1 MNSSTLNSPNNPKP
15 PNKPVLWK
23 NYLAFLVPMIIS
35 NLLQALSGTVN
46 NIYLGQML
54 GVGAMASVSAFFPVL
69 FFLIAFMIGLGSG
82 AAVLIGQ
89 AWGANEHE
97 RVRAIAGTTLMV
109 GLLAGAVV
117 AVFGGAFTE
126 PMLRLLG
133 TPADILPDSTAY
145 AQVML
150 IAAPAI
156 FVFLLITSM
165 LRGVG
170 DTKTPLFILLIS
182 TALSMALTPALIR
195 GWFGLPQ
202 LGVTSGAYAAGASF
216 LIALGWAIWYLRRA
230 TNPAHNSTKIARNH
244 GQNHAV
250 FLIAQPH
257 DKHPLAPDASF
268 LKHLRVDHV
277 ILGKVLK
284 IGLPTGL
291 SMITISLAEI
301 AVLFLVNRYGSQAT
315 AAYGAVNQIVNY
327 VQFPAIS
334 IAIAA
339 SILGAQAIGAGRGH
353 TLGNIAKTGILLNLV
368 LTGSLVVLGLIFSR
382 SIIGLF
388 ITDPSVVDMAK
399 TLLDIMLWSSVIM
412 GMSMVLSGLMRASGE
427 VVMPTAITMFCILCI
442 EIPTA
447 WALSNTYGI
456 NGIWAAYPIT
466 FLAMLTLQTTYYRL
480 VWRKK
485 PIKRL

>member
-1 MNSSTLNSPNNPKP
+1 VLEKEITIQDATEASP
-15 PNKPVLWK
+15 PNFVAPVLWK
-23 NYLAFLVPMIIS
+23 SYVAFLLPMILS
-35 NLLQALSGTVN
+35 NMLQALSGTLN
-46 NIYLGQML
+46 NVYLGQML
-54 GVGAMASVSAFFPVL
+54 GVGAMASVSAFFPIL

-89 AWGANEHE
+89 AWGAKEHE
-97 RVRAIAGTTLMV
+97 HVKAIAGTTLMV
-109 GLLAGAVV
+109 GLIAGLAV

-133 TPADILPDSTAY
+133 TPADILPGATEY
-145 AQVML
+145 ARVML

-156 FVFLLITSM
+156 FVFLLATSM

-170 DTKTPLFILLIS
+170 DTKTPLYTLLIS
-182 TALSMALTPALIR
+182 TALSMALTPAFIT
-195 GWFGLPQ
+195 GWLGLPK
-202 LGVTSGAYAAGASF
+202 LGITSGAYAAGASF
-216 LIALGWAIWYLRRA
+216 LVALGWATWHLRQANYGAYNSSREQTLYLFSQ
-230 TNPAHNSTKIARNH
+230 PKI
-244 GQNHAV
+244 
-250 FLIAQPH
+250 
-257 DKHPLAPDASF
+257 KHPLAPDASL
-268 LKHLRVDHV
+268 LKHMHINRA
-277 ILGKVLK
+277 ILSSIFK

-291 SMITISLAEI
+291 SLITISLAEI

-334 IAIAA
+334 IAITA
-339 SILGAQAIGAGRGH
+339 SILGAQAIGAGRSH
-353 TLGNIAKTGILLNLV
+353 ILGDIAKTGIILNLI
-368 LTGSLVVLGLIFSR
+368 LTGTLVLLGLLFSR
-382 SIIGLF
+382 SMIGLF
-388 ITDPSVVDMAK
+388 ITDHAVVNMAK

-427 VVMPTAITMFCILCI
+427 VIMPTAITMFCILGI

-447 WALSNTYGI
+447 WFLSSIYGI
-456 NGIWAAYPIT
+456 NGIWASYPIT
-466 FLAMLTLQTTYYRL
+466 FVIMMLLQTTYYRL

>member
-1 MNSSTLNSPNNPKP
+1 MNSSDPNSAASSP
-15 PNKPVLWK
+15 PQNSPVLWRS
-23 NYLAFLVPMIIS
+23 YLAFLVPMIIS
-35 NLLQALSGTVN
+35 NMLQALSGTVN

-54 GVGAMASVSAFFPVL
+54 GVGAMASVSAFFPVF

-109 GLLAGAVV
+109 GLLAGTIV

-133 TPADILPDSTAY
+133 TPADILPGSTAY
-145 AQVML
+145 ARVML

-170 DTKTPLFILLIS
+170 DTKTPLYILLIS
-182 TALSMALTPALIR
+182 TALSMVLTPALIR
-195 GWFGLPQ
+195 GWIGLPQ
-202 LGVTSGAYAAGASF
+202 LGVTSGAYAAGASI
-216 LIALGWAIWYLRRA
+216 LIAMSWAVWYLRRA
-230 TNPAHNSTKIARNH
+230 TNPVHNSTKTARNQ

-250 FLIAQPH
+250 FLIHQPH

-268 LKHLRVDHV
+268 LKHLRINKV
-277 ILGKVLK
+277 ILGTVLK

-353 TLGNIAKTGILLNLV
+353 TLGKIAKTGIMLNLV
-368 LTGSLVVLGLIFSR
+368 LTGSLVVIGLIFSR
-382 SIIGLF
+382 NIIGLF
-388 ITDPSVVDMAK
+388 ITEPSVVDMAK

-412 GMSMVLSGLMRASGE
+412 GMSMVLSGLMRASGQ

-447 WALSNTYGI
+447 WTLSNIYGI

-466 FLAMLTLQTTYYRL
+466 FLAMLALQTTYYRL

>member
-1 MNSSTLNSPNNPKP
+1 MSISESKSSTVFDETSSAIALKP
-15 PNKPVLWK
+15 AAPILWK
-23 NYLAFLVPMIIS
+23 SYLAFLVPMIMS
-35 NLLQALSGTVN
+35 NMLQAMSGTAN
-46 NIYLGQML
+46 NIFLGQML
-54 GVGAMASVSAFFPVL
+54 GVGAMASVSAFFPVF
-69 FFLIAFMIGLGSG
+69 FFLISFMIGLGAG
-82 AAVLIGQ
+82 ASVLIGQ
-89 AWGANEHE
+89 AWGANEHD
-97 RVRAIAGTTLMV
+97 RVKAIAGTTLMV
-109 GLLAGAVV
+109 GLLAGVVV
-117 AVFGGAFTE
+117 ALFGGTFTE

-133 TPADILPDSTAY
+133 TPADILPGSTAY
-145 AQVML
+145 ARVML

-156 FVFLLITSM
+156 FIFLLATSM

-170 DTKTPLFILLIS
+170 DTKTPLYTLLIS
-182 TALSMALTPALIR
+182 TVLSMVLTPALIR
-195 GWFGLPQ
+195 GWLGLPKM
-202 LGVTSGAYAAGASF
+202 GVTSGAYAAGASF
-216 LIALGWAIWYLRRA
+216 LIAMIWAAWFLRR
-230 TNPAHNSTKIARNH
+230 S
-244 GQNHAV
+244 V
-250 FLIAQPH
+250 QPH
-257 DKHPLAPDASF
+257 SKHLLAPDASLF
-268 LKHLRVDHV
+268 KHLRIDRV
-277 ILGKVLK
+277 ILRKVLK

-291 SMITISLAEI
+291 SMVTISLAEI

-339 SILGAQAIGAGRGH
+339 SILGAQAIGAGRGNM
-353 TLGNIAKTGILLNLV
+353 LGKIAKTGIMLNLV
-368 LTGSLVVLGLIFSR
+368 LTGSLVIIGLLFSR
-382 SIIGLF
+382 NIIGLF
-388 ITDPSVVDMAK
+388 ITDPNVVNMAK

-447 WALSNTYGI
+447 WVLSNAYGI

-466 FLAMLTLQTTYYRL
+466 FLAMLALQTTYYRL

>member
-1 MNSSTLNSPNNPKP
+1 MNYSVIKTPHRQRQVNTPI
-15 PNKPVLWK
+15 LWK
-23 NYLAFLVPMIIS
+23 SYLAFLVPMIMS

-89 AWGANEHE
+89 AWGANEHD
-97 RVRAIAGTTLMV
+97 RVKAIAGTTLML
-109 GLLAGAVV
+109 GLLAGVVV
-117 AVFGGAFTE
+117 AIFGGAFTE

-133 TPADILPDSTAY
+133 TPADILAGSTAY
-145 AQVML
+145 ARVML
-150 IAAPAI
+150 IATPAI

-170 DTKTPLFILLIS
+170 DTKTPLYILLIS
-182 TALSMALTPALIR
+182 TALSMLLTPALLR
-195 GWFGLPQ
+195 GWLGLPQ
-202 LGVTSGAYAAGASF
+202 LGITSGAYAAGASF
-216 LIALGWAIWYLRRA
+216 LIAMGWAGWYLRRV
-230 TNPAHNSTKIARNH
+230 THSAR
-244 GQNHAV
+244 HAS
-250 FLIAQPH
+250 FLIQPH
-257 DKHPLAPDASF
+257 DKHPLTPDASLF
-268 LKHLRVDHV
+268 KHLRIDKI
-277 ILGKVLK
+277 ILLKVLK
-284 IGLPTGL
+284 ISLPTGL

-353 TLGNIAKTGILLNLV
+353 TLGHIAKTGIILNLV
-368 LTGSLVVLGLIFSR
+368 LTGSLVIVGLLFSR

-388 ITDPSVVDMAK
+388 ITDPAVVDMAK

-427 VVMPTAITMFCILCI
+427 VVMPTAITIFCILCI

-447 WALSNTYGI
+447 WVLSNMYGV

-480 VWRKK
+480 VWLKK
-485 PIKRL
+485 PIQRL

>member
-1 MNSSTLNSPNNPKP
+1 MNSSDLNSTASTSSQNH
-15 PNKPVLWK
+15 PVLWRS
-23 NYLAFLVPMIIS
+23 YLAFLVPMIIS
-35 NLLQALSGTVN
+35 NMLQALSGTAN

-54 GVGAMASVSAFFPVL
+54 GVGAMASVSAFFPVF

-89 AWGANEHE
+89 AWGAKELD
-97 RVRAIAGTTLMV
+97 RVKAIAGTTLMV
-109 GLLAGAVV
+109 GLLAGLTV
-117 AVFGGAFTE
+117 AFFGGTFTE
-126 PMLRLLG
+126 TMLQALG
-133 TPADILPDSTAY
+133 TPSDILPGATAY
-145 AQVML
+145 ARVML
-150 IAAPAI
+150 IATPAI
-156 FVFLLITSM
+156 FIFLLATSM

-182 TALSMALTPALIR
+182 TVLTPALIR

-202 LGVTSGAYAAGASF
+202 MGVTSGAYAAGTSF
-216 LIALGWAIWYLRRA
+216 VIAMGWGVWHLRDSI
-230 TNPAHNSTKIARNH
+230 TLK
-244 GQNHAV
+244 QNTYSPDMHV
-250 FLIAQPH
+250 LSQPTV
-257 DKHPLAPDASF
+257 KHPLAPDAAF
-268 LKHLRVDHV
+268 FNHLRIDRA
-277 ILGKVLK
+277 ILTKVLK

-339 SILGAQAIGAGRGH
+339 SILGAQAIGAGSGN
-353 TLGNIAKTGILLNLV
+353 TLGKIAKTGIILNLV
-368 LTGSLVVLGLIFSR
+368 LTGSLVIVGLLFSR
-382 SIIGLF
+382 TIIGLF
-388 ITDPSVVDMAK
+388 ITDADVVDLAQ
-399 TLLDIMLWSSVIM
+399 TLLHIMLWSSVIM

-427 VVMPTAITMFCILCI
+427 VVVPTAITMTCIICI

-447 WALSNTYGI
+447 WSLSNTYGI

-466 FLAMLTLQTTYYRL
+466 FLSMLALQTMYYRL

>member
-1 MNSSTLNSPNNPKP
+1 
-15 PNKPVLWK
+15 
-23 NYLAFLVPMIIS
+23 MIMS
-35 NLLQALSGTVN
+35 NMLQALSGTAN

-69 FFLIAFMIGLGSG
+69 FFLISFMIGLGTG

-97 RVRAIAGTTLMV
+97 RVQAIAGTTLMV
-109 GLLAGAVV
+109 GLLAGTVV
-117 AVFGGAFTE
+117 ALFGGAYTE
-126 PMLRLLG
+126 PLLTLLR
-133 TPADILPDSTAY
+133 TPADILLGATAY
-145 AQVML
+145 ARVML

-156 FVFLLITSM
+156 FIFLLVTSM

-170 DTKTPLFILLIS
+170 DTKTPLYILLIS
-182 TALSMALTPALIR
+182 TALSMVLTPALIR
-195 GWFGLPQ
+195 GWLGLPQ
-202 LGVTSGAYAAGASF
+202 LGITSGAYAAGTSF
-216 LIALGWAIWYLRRA
+216 LIAMSWAIWYLRQ
-230 TNPAHNSTKIARNH
+230 TKIPSNNAS
-244 GQNHAV
+244 
-250 FLIAQPH
+250 QPH
-257 DKHPLAPDASF
+257 KKHPLAPDASF
-268 LKHLRVDHV
+268 LNHMRIDKT
-277 ILGKVLK
+277 ILVKVLK

-339 SILGAQAIGAGRGH
+339 SILGAQAIGAGRSH
-353 TLGNIAKTGILLNLV
+353 LLGSIAKTGIALNLL
-368 LTGSLVVLGLIFSR
+368 LTGTLVIIGLFFSR

-388 ITDPSVVDMAK
+388 ITDYLVVDMAK

-427 VVMPTAITMFCILCI
+427 VVIPTAITMFCILCI

-447 WALSNTYGI
+447 WTLSNSYGI
-456 NGIWAAYPIT
+456 NGIWASYPIT
-466 FLAMLTLQTTYYRL
+466 FLAMLALQTTYYRL
-480 VWRKK
+480 VWLKK
-485 PIKRL
+485 PIQRL

>member
-1 MNSSTLNSPNNPKP
+1 
-15 PNKPVLWK
+15 
-23 NYLAFLVPMIIS
+23 MIIS
-35 NLLQALSGTVN
+35 NMLQALSGTAN

-54 GVGAMASVSAFFPVL
+54 GVGAMASVSAFFPVF
-69 FFLIAFMIGLGSG
+69 FFLISFMIGLGSG

-89 AWGANEHE
+89 AWGANELD
-97 RVRAIAGTTLMV
+97 RVKAIAGTTLMV
-109 GLLAGAVV
+109 GLLAGLTV

-126 PMLRLLG
+126 TMLWALG
-133 TPADILPDSTAY
+133 TPLDILPGATAY
-145 AQVML
+145 ARVML
-150 IAAPAI
+150 IATPAI
-156 FVFLLITSM
+156 FIFLLTTSM

-182 TALSMALTPALIR
+182 TLLSFILTPALIR
-195 GWFGLPQ
+195 GWLGLPQ
-202 LGVTSGAYAAGASF
+202 MGVTSGAYAAGASF
-216 LIALGWAIWYLRRA
+216 LIAMAWAIWYLRRS
-230 TNPAHNSTKIARNH
+230 TTPNRSAHSAAMHVLAPPI
-244 GQNHAV
+244 V
-250 FLIAQPH
+250 
-257 DKHPLAPDASF
+257 KHPLATDAAF
-268 LKHLRVDHV
+268 LKHLRIDRA
-277 ILGKVLK
+277 ILAKVLK

-353 TLGNIAKTGILLNLV
+353 TLGHIAKTGIALNLV
-368 LTGSLVVLGLIFSR
+368 LTGSLVVIGLIFSR

-388 ITDPSVVDMAK
+388 ITDPTVVDMAK
-399 TLLDIMLWSSVIM
+399 TLLDVMLWSSVVM

-427 VVMPTAITMFCILCI
+427 VVMPTAITMLCILCI

-447 WALSNTYGI
+447 WALSNMYGI
-456 NGIWAAYPIT
+456 KGIWAAYPIT
-466 FLAMLTLQTTYYRL
+466 FLAMLALQTTYYRL

>member
-1 MNSSTLNSPNNPKP
+1 LNESFKKNSPVQTVTPAP
-15 PNKPVLWK
+15 PVLWK
-23 NYLAFLVPMIIS
+23 SYLAFLVPMIMS
-35 NLLQALSGTVN
+35 NMLQALSGTVN

-69 FFLIAFMIGLGSG
+69 FFLISFMIGLGSG

-89 AWGANEHE
+89 AWGANEHD

-109 GLLAGAVV
+109 GLLAGLIV
-117 AVFGGAFTE
+117 ALFGGAFTE
-126 PMLRLLG
+126 HMLTWLG
-133 TPADILPDSTAY
+133 TPADILPGSTAY
-145 AQVML
+145 ARVML

-156 FVFLLITSM
+156 FIFLLITSM

-170 DTKTPLFILLIS
+170 DTKTPLYILLIS
-182 TALSMALTPALIR
+182 TALSMLLTPALIR
-195 GWFGLPQ
+195 GWLGLPK

-216 LIALGWAIWYLRRA
+216 LIAMIWAIWYLRHAGQPTKNTHSSA
-230 TNPAHNSTKIARNH
+230 TYLMAPPKS
-244 GQNHAV
+244 
-250 FLIAQPH
+250 
-257 DKHPLAPDASF
+257 KHPLAPDASL
-268 LKHLRVDHV
+268 LKHLRIDKV
-277 ILGKVLK
+277 ILVKVLK

-353 TLGNIAKTGILLNLV
+353 MLGKIAKTGIALNLV
-368 LTGSLVVLGLIFSR
+368 LTGSLVIIGLVFSR

-388 ITDPSVVDMAK
+388 ITDRVVVDMAK

-427 VVMPTAITMFCILCI
+427 VVVPTAITMFCILCI

-447 WALSNTYGI
+447 WVLSSAYGI

-466 FLAMLTLQTTYYRL
+466 FLSMLALQTTYYRL

>member
-1 MNSSTLNSPNNPKP
+1 MSKSVSKPQALFDEGSASLATIASMSSAPQS
-15 PNKPVLWK
+15 PVLWK
-23 NYLAFLVPMIIS
+23 SYLAFLVPMVAS
-35 NLLQALSGTVN
+35 NMLQATSGTVN

-54 GVGAMASVSAFFPVL
+54 GVGAMASVSAVFPVF
-69 FFLIAFMIGLGSG
+69 FFLIAFMIGLGAG

-89 AWGANEHE
+89 AWGAKELD
-97 RVRAIAGTTLMV
+97 RVKAIAGTTLMV
-109 GLLAGAVV
+109 GLASGSVV
-117 AVFGGAFTE
+117 ALFGGTFTV
-126 PMLRLLG
+126 PILLALG
-133 TPADILPDSTAY
+133 TPADILPGATAY
-145 AQVML
+145 ARVML

-156 FVFLLITSM
+156 FIFLLTTSM

-170 DTKTPLFILLIS
+170 DTKTPLFTLLIS
-182 TALSMALTPALIR
+182 TALSMLLTPALIR
-195 GWFGLPQ
+195 GWLGLPQ
-202 LGVTSGAYAAGASF
+202 LGVVSGAYAAGASF
-216 LIALGWAIWYLRRA
+216 LVAMGWMAWYLLRHQHPK
-230 TNPAHNSTKIARNH
+230 TPS
-244 GQNHAV
+244 G
-250 FLIAQPH
+250 
-257 DKHPLAPDASF
+257 KHPLAPDARF
-268 LKHLRVDHV
+268 FKHLKIDKV
-277 ILGKVLK
+277 ILAKVLK
-284 IGLPTGL
+284 IGLPTGM

-353 TLGNIAKTGILLNLV
+353 TLGKIAKTGIVLNLL
-368 LTGSLVVLGLIFSR
+368 LTGSLVIIGLLFSR
-382 SIIGLF
+382 AIIGLF
-388 ITDPSVVDMAK
+388 ITDPAVVDVAK

-427 VVMPTAITMFCILCI
+427 VVMPTAITMFCIICI
-442 EIPTA
+442 EIPSA
-447 WALSNTYGI
+447 WILSSIYGI

-466 FLAMLTLQTTYYRL
+466 FLSMLVLQTTYYRL

>member
-1 MNSSTLNSPNNPKP
+1 
-15 PNKPVLWK
+15 
-23 NYLAFLVPMIIS
+23 MIIS
-35 NLLQALSGTVN
+35 NMLQALSGTAN

-54 GVGAMASVSAFFPVL
+54 GVGAMASVSAFFPVF
-69 FFLIAFMIGLGSG
+69 FFLISFMIGLGSG

-89 AWGANEHE
+89 AWGANELE
-97 RVRAIAGTTLMV
+97 RVKAIAGTTLMV
-109 GLLAGAVV
+109 GLLSGLTV

-126 PMLRLLG
+126 TMLRALG
-133 TPADILPDSTAY
+133 TPLDILPGATAY
-145 AQVML
+145 ARVML
-150 IAAPAI
+150 IATPAI
-156 FVFLLITSM
+156 FIFLLTTSM

-182 TALSMALTPALIR
+182 TLLSFVLTPALIL
-195 GWFGLPQ
+195 GWLGLPQ
-202 LGVTSGAYAAGASF
+202 MGVTSGAYAAGVSF
-216 LIALGWAIWYLRRA
+216 LIAMAWAIWYLRRSA
-230 TNPAHNSTKIARNH
+230 IPHRSAHSAAMHVMAPPI
-244 GQNHAV
+244 V
-250 FLIAQPH
+250 
-257 DKHPLAPDASF
+257 KHPLAPDAAF
-268 LKHLRVDHV
+268 LKHLRIDRV

-353 TLGNIAKTGILLNLV
+353 TLGHIAKTGIALNLV
-368 LTGSLVVLGLIFSR
+368 LTGSLVVIGLIFSR

-388 ITDPSVVDMAK
+388 ITDPTVVDMAK
-399 TLLDIMLWSSVIM
+399 TLLDVMLWSSVVM

-427 VVMPTAITMFCILCI
+427 VVMPTAITMLCILCI

-447 WALSNTYGI
+447 WALSNIYGI
-456 NGIWAAYPIT
+456 KGIWAAYPIT
-466 FLAMLTLQTTYYRL
+466 FLAMLALQTTYYRL

>member
-1 MNSSTLNSPNNPKP
+1 
-15 PNKPVLWK
+15 
-23 NYLAFLVPMIIS
+23 MIMS

-46 NIYLGQML
+46 NVYLGQML

-69 FFLIAFMIGLGSG
+69 FFLISFMIGLGAG
-82 AAVLIGQ
+82 ASVLIGQ
-89 AWGANEHE
+89 AWGANEHD
-97 RVRAIAGTTLMV
+97 RVKAIAGTTLMV
-109 GLLAGAVV
+109 GLLAGTAV
-117 AVFGGAFTE
+117 ALFGGAFTE

-133 TPADILPDSTAY
+133 TPADILPGSTAY
-145 AQVML
+145 ARVML

-156 FVFLLITSM
+156 FIFLLSTSM

-170 DTKTPLFILLIS
+170 DTKTPLYTLLIS
-182 TALSMALTPALIR
+182 TALSMVLTPALIR
-195 GWFGLPQ
+195 GWLGLPQ
-202 LGVTSGAYAAGASF
+202 LGITSGAYAAGASF
-216 LIALGWAIWYLRRA
+216 LIAMSWAFWHLRHTA
-230 TNPAHNSTKIARNH
+230 NPGRSASQPVMH
-244 GQNHAV
+244 
-250 FLIAQPH
+250 FLTQPQS
-257 DKHPLAPDASF
+257 KHPLAPDASF
-268 LKHLRVDHV
+268 LKHMRIDKV

-284 IGLPTGL
+284 IGLPTGM

-353 TLGNIAKTGILLNLV
+353 MLGKIAKTGILLNLV
-368 LTGSLVVLGLIFSR
+368 LTGALVIIGLFFSR
-382 SIIGLF
+382 AIIGLF
-388 ITDPSVVDMAK
+388 ITDPAVVDMAK

-466 FLAMLTLQTTYYRL
+466 FLSMLALQTSYYRL